1 MHAIYITLRTASTE
15 PALKER
21 RNTIEV
27 IPLSPA
33 LGAEIRGVDL
43 TKTLTETTAEAIND
57 AWLEHLVIVFRGQII
72 SDEDQVRFG
81 TYFGQIGDYLRP
93 DTLRSEVMKERHRA
107 VMFVSN
113 IVENGQPIG
122 TLPDGEMMFHTDT
135 GYAQN
140 PHKATTL
147 YAIELPDR
155 GGHTIFSNQ
164 YAVYNALTDRLRT
177 KLKGC
182 KAHNAYEFGTMIKS
196 KDRYDAP
203 ETRFANHPIFRTHSE
218 SGRTSLY
225 VNELMTEE
233 IIGMPH
239 EESRATLDELFAL
252 QREPR
257 FLYEHVWQLG
267 DLVMWDNRCTLHAR
281 TDFPRDQR
289 RLLRRITIEEAASI
303 AE

>member
-1 MHAIYITLRTASTE
+1 MPITVT
-15 PALKER
+15 K
-21 RNTIEV
+21 
-27 IPLSPA
+27 LSKA
-33 LGAEIRGVDL
+33 LGAEITGVDL
-43 TKTLTETTAEAIND
+43 TAPLDPETVAAINE
-57 AWLEHLVIVFRGQII
+57 AWLEHLVIVIRGQDL
-72 SDEDQVRFG
+72 SDDDQIRFG
-81 TYFGQIGDYLRP
+81 GYFGPIGDYLRP
-93 DTLRSEVMKERHRA
+93 GTLRSGAMKERHPS

-113 IVENGQPIG
+113 IVEKGEPIG

-147 YAIELPDR
+147 YAVELPDS

-164 YAVYNALTDRLRT
+164 YAVYDALPDALRRT
-177 KLKGC
+177 LTGR
-182 KAHNAYEFGTMIKS
+182 KAKNAYEFGTMIKT

-203 ETRFANHPIFRTHSE
+203 ETATAIHPIFRPHSE
-218 SGRTSLY
+218 TGRMTVY

-233 IIGMPH
+233 IIGLP
-239 EESRATLDELFAL
+239 EDESRARLDELFAL
-252 QREPR
+252 QREKR

-289 RLLRRITIEEAASI
+289 RLLRRITVEDSASAA
-303 AE
+303 

>member
-1 MHAIYITLRTASTE
+1 M
-15 PALKER
+15 
-21 RNTIEV
+21 TIKV
-27 IPLSPA
+27 TPLSNA
-33 LGAEIRGVDL
+33 LGAEISGVDL
-43 TKTLTETTAEAIND
+43 TAPLDPETVTAMNK
-57 AWLEHLVIVFRGQII
+57 AWLEHLVIVIRGQQL

-81 TYFGQIGDYLRP
+81 GYFGPIGDYLRP
-93 DTLRSEVMKERHRA
+93 GSLRSDAMKERHRS

-113 IVENGQPIG
+113 IVENGEPIG

-135 GYAQN
+135 GYARN

-147 YAIELPDR
+147 YAVELPDS

-164 YAVYNALTDRLRT
+164 YAVYDALPDTLRQT
-177 KLKGC
+177 LSGRAAK
-182 KAHNAYEFGTMIKS
+182 NAYEFGTMIKT

-203 ETRFANHPIFRTHSE
+203 ETATAIHPIFRPHSE
-218 SGRTSLY
+218 TGRMTVY

-233 IIGMPH
+233 IIGLP
-239 EESRATLDELFAL
+239 EDESRAALDELFAL

-289 RLLRRITIEEAASI
+289 RLLRRITVEDNSGAA
-303 AE
+303 A

>member
-1 MHAIYITLRTASTE
+1 M
-15 PALKER
+15 
-21 RNTIEV
+21 
-27 IPLSPA
+27 
-33 LGAEIRGVDL
+33 DL
-43 TKTLTETTAEAIND
+43 TAPLDAETVTAMNK
-57 AWLEHLVIVFRGQII
+57 AWLEHLVIVIRGQQL

-81 TYFGQIGDYLRP
+81 GYFGPIGDYLRP
-93 DTLRSEVMKERHRA
+93 GALRSEAMKERHRS

-113 IVENGQPIG
+113 IVENGEPIG

-135 GYAQN
+135 GYARN

-147 YAIELPDR
+147 YAVELPDR
-155 GGHTIFSNQ
+155 GGPTIFSNQ
-164 YAVYNALTDRLRT
+164 YAVYDALPDTLRAT
-177 KLKGC
+177 LTGRDAK
-182 KAHNAYEFGTMIKS
+182 NAYEFGTMIKT

-203 ETRFANHPIFRTHSE
+203 ETATAIHPIFRPHSE
-218 SGRTSLY
+218 TGRMTVY

-233 IIGMPH
+233 IIGLT
-239 EESRATLDELFAL
+239 EGESRAALDELFAL

-289 RLLRRITIEEAASI
+289 RLLRRITVEDNAGAA
-303 AE
+303 A

>member
-1 MHAIYITLRTASTE
+1 MSIKVT
-15 PALKER
+15 
-21 RNTIEV
+21 
-27 IPLSPA
+27 PLSDA
-33 LGAEIRGVDL
+33 LGAEISGVDL
-43 TKTLTETTAEAIND
+43 TTPLDPETAKAINE
-57 AWLEHLVIVFRGQII
+57 AWLEHLVIVIRGQIL

-81 TYFGQIGDYLRP
+81 GYFGPIGDYLRP
-93 DTLRSEVMKERHRA
+93 GTLRSTAMKERHRS

-113 IVENGQPIG
+113 IVENGEPIG

-147 YAIELPDR
+147 YAVELPGS

-164 YAVYNALTDRLRT
+164 YAVHDALPDALRQT
-177 KLKGC
+177 LAGRDAK
-182 KAHNAYEFGTMIKS
+182 NAYEFGTMIKT
-196 KDRYDAP
+196 KQRYDAP
-203 ETRFANHPIFRTHSE
+203 ETATAIHPIFRPHSE
-218 SGRTSLY
+218 TGRMTVY

-233 IIGMPH
+233 IVGLP
-239 EESRATLDELFAL
+239 EAESRAALDEVFAL

-289 RLLRRITIEEAASI
+289 RLLRRITVEDSAGAT
-303 AE
+303 A